1 MNGSELP
8 CGADYELR
16 FDSLF
21 AVGPAYAFPC
31 DARGRVDMDALSE
44 RSRINYLYARA
55 MVGRETALPEVRSTR
70 TSATRAAA
78 CRVSAAIV
86 AAGRL
91 LAGALPAGSRGV
103 EHRPVPAASL
113 T

>member
-1 MNGSELP
+1 MNGSELHS
-8 CGADYELR
+8 GASYELR

-44 RSRINYLYARA
+44 RARVNYLYARA
-55 MVGRETALPEVRSTR
+55 MVGRETALPEVRSTP
-70 TSATRAAA
+70 APGPRAPAWRA
-78 CRVSAAIV
+78 SSAIV
-86 AAGRL
+86 AARRL
-91 LAGALPAGSRGV
+91 LAGFGGAEKHPTPAVAL
-103 EHRPVPAASL
+103 